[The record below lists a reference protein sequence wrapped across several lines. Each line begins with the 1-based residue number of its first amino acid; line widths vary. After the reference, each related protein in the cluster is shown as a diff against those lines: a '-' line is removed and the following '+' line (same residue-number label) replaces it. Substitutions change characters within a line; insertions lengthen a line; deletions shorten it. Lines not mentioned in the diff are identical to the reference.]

1 MIQVE
6 AVLGSLS
13 RKGGFMFSKGSSNNP
28 TGGGGVNSATNGVIE
43 EEAPKLRHHDP
54 PFIMDSVEKTP
65 QQPHHLHQNG

>member
-43 EEAPKLRHHDP
+43 EEAPKLHHHDP
-54 PFIMDSVEKTP
+54 PFIMDPADKTP